1 MNEKSEGVM
10 RTMYHH
16 SHNADGS
23 ILTEH
28 CCGCWH
34 VVHNEGLLLRCN
46 ECGEER
52 DLTVL
57 VDPTLS
63 GVPYFQD
70 RNGGWEG

>member
-1 MNEKSEGVM
+1 MIDQPPRPAAGGG
-10 RTMYHH
+10 RY
-16 SHNADGS
+16 
-23 ILTEH
+23 
-28 CCGCWH
+28 
-34 VVHNEGLLLRCN
+34 VVHNEGLLLRCG